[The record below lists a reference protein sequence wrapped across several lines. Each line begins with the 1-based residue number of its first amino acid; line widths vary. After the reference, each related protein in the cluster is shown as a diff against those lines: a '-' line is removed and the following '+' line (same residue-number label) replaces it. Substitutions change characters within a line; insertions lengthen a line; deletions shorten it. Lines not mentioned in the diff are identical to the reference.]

1 MVAGGTGTVLAS
13 FGRGV
18 LVQAGE
24 NLVRCG
30 LKGRKLR
37 VVCGDRVVWGY
48 PPSADGPSVESVEPR
63 RNLIERIDAR
73 GRAEPVAAN
82 IDRLA
87 IVVAP
92 EPVTDWYLADRY
104 WAGAALKD
112 LDALLIINKLDLG
125 TAAIQPEIETYRSLS
140 LNCLEVSS
148 VSGQGMADL
157 RR

>member
-1 MVAGGTGTVLAS
+1 M
-13 FGRGV
+13 
-18 LVQAGE
+18 
-24 NLVRCG
+24 RCG

-48 PPSADGPSVESVEPR
+48 PPSADGASVESVEPR

-87 IVVAP
+87 IVAAPQP
-92 EPVTDWYLADRY
+92 EPDWFLVDRY

-112 LDALLIINKLDLG
+112 LEALIIVNKKDLG
-125 TAAIQPEIETYRSLS
+125 TGASRRSSRNIATCNLS
-140 LNCLEVSS
+140 CIEVSCQ
-148 VSGQGMADL
+148 SGDGHCRTQAS
-157 RR
+157 R